1 MQLQDWNPNFNGS
14 AAYHTS
20 ELTLSF
26 SSQATNSPDASSISG
41 SFAPSFNAASL
52 MMMSSEPWQFKLMQ
66 PSPNYRPDDP
76 NALVRTYDHQQL
88 HGRPSPEKS
97 YSVTNSSE
105 GAPAESPKFTEL
117 TAENLK
123 ILCNALENRAPHHKD
138 VVTEIA
144 SVVLQCRSGMTRR
157 RRWFQ
162 EKLSAVTWL
171 LFQGGGNDG
180 KKAVSRELAR
190 LVFGSYSKF
199 TSISLADEFTL
210 VHSDSSSGEPMLKRQ
225 RSLDTGHGYVQR
237 LYDAIL
243 ENPHRVI
250 VIDGVEH
257 LDYESEI
264 GIRNSIT
271 NGRIRGCN
279 GDEITLGDAIIVLSC
294 EALDSMSNA
303 SSPRLKQRVINKDG
317 KEGNCMNIEN
327 GMKSSGF
334 TLDLNA
340 CAEDSEGNEESV
352 SDNARIINIVDGV
365 FFFQLMEHS

>member
-1 MQLQDWNPNFNGS
+1 VQLQDWSPNFNGS

-26 SSQATNSPDASSISG
+26 SSQITNSPDTSSISG
-41 SFAPSFNAASL
+41 SFAPSFNVASL
-52 MMMSSEPWQFKLMQ
+52 MMSSKPWQFKLMQ
-66 PSPNYRPDDP
+66 PCPNYRHDDP
-76 NALVRTYDHQQL
+76 VPRSYDRQSLLARTT
-88 HGRPSPEKS
+88 SPEKS
-97 YSVTNSSE
+97 YSVSNSSE
-105 GAPAESPKFTEL
+105 GAPAELPKFTEL

-138 VVTEIA
+138 QVAEIA

-162 EKLSAVTWL
+162 EKPSSVTWL

-199 TSISLADEFTL
+199 TSISLADESTH

-237 LYDAIL
+237 LYGAIL

-250 VIDGVEH
+250 IIDGVEQ
-257 LDYESEI
+257 LDYVSEI
-264 GIRNSIT
+264 GVRNAIT
-271 NGRIRGCN
+271 SGRIRGCN
-279 GDEITLGDAIIVLSC
+279 GDEISLGDAIIVLSC

-327 GMKSSGF
+327 GMESSDF

-352 SDNARIINIVDGV
+352 SDNASIINIVDGV